1 MEVISVIVMFIFGN
15 MNDQEHRMTQYVPM
29 ESLSSCMK
37 EVRILKKKETDYT
50 KDAFCGPALV
60 ELSDD
65 GEILT
70 LHTELPEGA
79 KMVKKEISKEAFK
92 RWTLR
97 SKEKWN
103 NKFFLH
109 VSALEEAGIETLQ
122 EGEAV
127 SFDIGENRGKEN
139 AINVKKV
146 S

>member
-15 MNDQEHRMTQYVPM
+15 MDDTENRLTQYVPM

-50 KDAFCGPALV
+50 KNAFCGPALV

-70 LHTELPEGA
+70 LHNALPEGA

-103 NKFFLH
+103 NK
-109 VSALEEAGIETLQ
+109 
-122 EGEAV
+122 
-127 SFDIGENRGKEN
+127 
-139 AINVKKV
+139 
-146 S
+146 